1 MNMKLLSTLAVSV
14 ALTATL
20 ATPVLAQN
28 AAVVNGKAI
37 PKAKLDKMLAS
48 AGQVANNPELR
59 DRARDMLITRELI
72 NQEAIKRG
80 VINNDGIQ
88 EQLEQARLNILVGAV
103 FEDYIQ
109 REGVTEAELKTAYD
123 QVKGQFSG
131 KEYKVRHILV
141 EKETDAKSL
150 IAKIKA
156 GEKFE
161 DLAKANS
168 KDPGSAVNGGDLNW
182 MNPQALVPEFSKAMV
197 ALDKGQMTDKPVK
210 SQFGFH
216 IIKLEDVRESK
227 VPTVAE
233 LKPQLIQMMAQ
244 DQNWQKAKF
253 EEMLAKLKSKAKVQ

>member
-1 MNMKLLSTLAVSV
+1 MKLLSTLAVSV

-20 ATPVLAQN
+20 ATPVMAQN

-109 REGVTEAELKTAYD
+109 REGVSEAELKTAYE

-141 EKETDAKSL
+141 EKEAEAKSL

>member
-37 PKAKLDKMLAS
+37 PKTKLDKMLAS

-109 REGVTEAELKTAYD
+109 REGVSEAELKTAYD
-123 QVKGQFSG
+123 QVKSQFSG

-141 EKETDAKSL
+141 EKEADAKSL

>member
-20 ATPVLAQN
+20 ATPVMAQN

-109 REGVTEAELKTAYD
+109 REGVTEAELKSAYE

-131 KEYKVRHILV
+131 KEYKVKHILV
-141 EKETDAKSL
+141 EKEADAKSL

-227 VPTVAE
+227 VPTIAE

>member
-37 PKAKLDKMLAS
+37 PKTKLDKMLAS

-109 REGVTEAELKTAYD
+109 REGVSEAELKTAYD
-123 QVKGQFSG
+123 QVKSQFSG

-141 EKETDAKSL
+141 EKEADAKSL
-150 IAKIKA
+150 IAKIRA

>member
-109 REGVTEAELKTAYD
+109 REGVTEAELKTAYE

-131 KEYKVRHILV
+131 KEYKVKHILV
-141 EKETDAKSL
+141 EKEADAKSL